1 MAWWYGSVVQAT
13 EAQEMK
19 QMVCLVLVGLNE
31 FVGLAFVAF
40 WFGYFADKQELSAE
54 VHQIHNFPVSTQ
66 NDDTLVELWDEI
78 NWHNKAKVQI
88 EIICSDKHYQGAEIF
103 AKKLR
108 KSPLL

>member
-1 MAWWYGSVVQAT
+1 MAWRYGFVVQAT

-54 VHQIHNFPVSTQ
+54 VHQIHNFKCQHRTMIHWWNVEMKSTG
-66 NDDTLVELWDEI
+66 TTR
-78 NWHNKAKVQI
+78 
-88 EIICSDKHYQGAEIF
+88 
-103 AKKLR
+103 R
-108 KSPLL
+108 KCK